1 MSEAA
6 PGPQRVWQGDPSA
19 ACCKFWTSW
28 LALDYLVLPLK
39 LPRPPPTM
47 ARALAAPAASGQ

>member
-1 MSEAA
+1 M
-6 PGPQRVWQGDPSA
+6 WQGDPSA

-28 LALDYLVLPLK
+28 LALDYPVLPLK